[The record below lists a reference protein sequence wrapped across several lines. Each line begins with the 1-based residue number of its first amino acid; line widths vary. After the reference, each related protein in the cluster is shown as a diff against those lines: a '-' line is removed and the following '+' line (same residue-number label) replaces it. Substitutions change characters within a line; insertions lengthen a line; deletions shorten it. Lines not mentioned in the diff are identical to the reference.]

1 VEKKMRLRFRIALLI
16 GALALPVI
24 AVGSLTQRVA
34 RKTGALITS
43 TRVVPITGSFTGR
56 LFVEIRGKEKFV
68 ASGVLEAWIIRD
80 GRQVVYSGM
89 DGSGGFE
96 NEGQSLR
103 VYDAATG
110 KKRKI
115 LSEYFGVN
123 KVTEVTTSR
132 RKTALLVEMG
142 DGGLGALYLG
152 IVDPDRGEVFF
163 KRWVRLMKQD
173 GDNIVIG
180 HFKEDDWDKINA
192 DEKVSPYKT
201 EQLNLNT
208 ILRGRVIIKKRIA

>member
-1 VEKKMRLRFRIALLI
+1 MRLRFRIVLLI
-16 GALALPVI
+16 GALAMPVI
-24 AVGSLTQRVA
+24 AVSSLTQRVAA

-68 ASGVLEAWIIRD
+68 ASGVLDAWIIRD
-80 GRQVVYSGM
+80 GRQVVYSGL

-192 DEKVSPYKT
+192 DENAKVSPYKT